1 MATLVRA
8 AREAVSERRQNRPDW
23 ILFATMVMLA
33 VFGLVMIYSTTR
45 SSGGSV
51 SMERQMI
58 FVAAGIVVFLV
69 VSFID
74 YREYRAITPYAYGA
88 VIVMLVAVFFF
99 PERQGAQR
107 WIALPFFDLQP
118 AEIAKVVVVL
128 ALASTLAPHSRDDA
142 RPDLTWS
149 KIGLV
154 LVTVTIPG
162 LLIYQQPDLGTM
174 IVFVF
179 MMMAMLFAAGASW
192 RQLTTVAGSGAAL
205 TVILFQTG
213 RIAEYQ
219 LNRIRVL
226 VNPDIDPQGIGYN
239 LRQSKL
245 AIGSG
250 QLTGRG
256 LFRGTQTNFQYVP
269 EQETDFIFTAVAEQL
284 GFIGGMVVLLA
295 FMILIWRVLVIASN
309 ARDRF
314 GALIAVGVAATLMF
328 HVFINVGMTMGIT
341 PVTGL
346 PLPFLSLGGS
356 AFISLAFALGIV
368 NSIWLRRS
376 PVPGEHYVV

>member
-23 ILFATMVMLA
+23 VLFATMVVLA
-33 VFGLVMIYSTTR
+33 VFGLLMIYSATR
-45 SSGGSV
+45 GSAGSV

-58 FVAAGIVVFLV
+58 FVAAGIVLYLIA
-69 VSFID
+69 SMID
-74 YREYRAITPYAYGA
+74 YREYRAVTPYLYGA
-88 VIVMLVAVFFF
+88 TIVALIAVFFF
-99 PERQGAQR
+99 PERQGARR
-107 WIALPFFDLQP
+107 WIDLPLFDLQP
-118 AEIAKVVVVL
+118 AELAKVVVVL
-128 ALASTLAPHSRDDA
+128 ALAGILAPHSRDDA

-154 LVTVTIPG
+154 LGTVAIPAI
-162 LLIYQQPDLGTM
+162 LIYQQPDLGTM
-174 IVFVF
+174 LVFVF
-179 MMMAMLFAAGASW
+179 TMMAMLFAGGASW
-192 RQLTTVAGSGAAL
+192 RQLTTVSGSAA
-205 TVILFQTG
+205 VVVAFLFQTG

-226 VNPDIDPQGIGYN
+226 VDPNIEPQGIGYN

-250 QLTGRG
+250 QLTGTG
-256 LFRGTQTNFQYVP
+256 LFKGDQTNFQYVP

-284 GFIGGMVVLLA
+284 GFIGGVLVLVA
-295 FMILIWRVLVIASN
+295 FMILMWRVLVIASN

-314 GALIAVGVAATLMF
+314 GALIAVGVASTLMF
-328 HVFINVGMTMGIT
+328 HIFINIGMTMGIT

-356 AFISLAFALGIV
+356 AFLALAFALGMV

>member
-23 ILFATMVMLA
+23 ILFVTMVALA
-33 VFGLVMIYSTTR
+33 VFGLVMIYSATR
-45 SSGGSV
+45 SAGSV

-58 FVAAGIVVFLV
+58 FVAAGIVLYMVA
-69 VSFID
+69 SMID
-74 YREYRAITPYAYGA
+74 YREYRAVTPYLYGA
-88 VIVMLVAVFFF
+88 TLLALAAVFLF

-107 WIALPFFDLQP
+107 WIDLPLFDLQP
-118 AEIAKVVVVL
+118 AEVAKVVVVL
-128 ALASTLAPHSRDDA
+128 ALASILAPHSRDDA
-142 RPDLTWS
+142 RPDLTWT

-154 LVTVTIPG
+154 LVTVAVPAA
-162 LLIYQQPDLGTM
+162 LIYQQPDLGTM

-179 MMMAMLFAAGASW
+179 TMMAMLFAAGASW
-192 RQLTTVAGSGAAL
+192 RQLTTLAGSGALVVAFL
-205 TVILFQTG
+205 LQTG

-226 VNPDIDPQGIGYN
+226 VNPEVDPQGIGYN

-250 QLTGRG
+250 QLTGTG
-256 LFRGTQTNFQYVP
+256 LFRGDQTNFQYVP

-284 GFIGGMVVLLA
+284 GFLGGILVLVA
-295 FMILIWRVLVIASN
+295 FMILMWRVLVIASN

-314 GALIAVGVAATLMF
+314 GALITVGVASTLMF
-328 HVFINVGMTMGIT
+328 HIFINIGMTMGIT

>member
-23 ILFATMVMLA
+23 VLFATMVVLA
-33 VFGLVMIYSTTR
+33 VFGLLMIYSATR
-45 SSGGSV
+45 GSAGSV

-58 FVAAGIVVFLV
+58 FVAAGIVIYLIA
-69 VSFID
+69 SMID
-74 YREYRAITPYAYGA
+74 YREYRAVTPYLYGA
-88 VIVMLVAVFFF
+88 TIVALIAVFFF
-99 PERQGAQR
+99 PERQGARR
-107 WIALPFFDLQP
+107 WIDLPLFDLQP
-118 AEIAKVVVVL
+118 AELAKVAVVL
-128 ALASTLAPHSRDDA
+128 ALAAILAPHSRDDA

-154 LVTVTIPG
+154 LGAVAIPAI
-162 LLIYQQPDLGTM
+162 LIYQQPDLGTM
-174 IVFVF
+174 LVFVF
-179 MMMAMLFAAGASW
+179 TMMAMLFAGGASW
-192 RQLTTVAGSGAAL
+192 RQLITVSGSGAVVVAF
-205 TVILFQTG
+205 LFQTG

-226 VNPDIDPQGIGYN
+226 VDPNIEPQGIGYN

-250 QLTGRG
+250 QLTGTG
-256 LFRGTQTNFQYVP
+256 LFKGDQTNFQYVP

-284 GFIGGMVVLLA
+284 GFIGGLLVLLA
-295 FMILIWRVLVIASN
+295 FMVLMWRVLVIASN

-314 GALIAVGVAATLMF
+314 GALIAVGVASTLMF
-328 HVFINVGMTMGIT
+328 HIFINIGMTMGIT

-356 AFISLAFALGIV
+356 AFIALAFALGIV